1 MKNITDINLES
12 KRVLIRVDFNIP
24 IENGIIQSDF
34 RIKAVKETI
43 EYCLENNC
51 SIVLMSHLGRPN
63 GVDVN
68 YSLKPLV
75 KYLKNLFNVNI
86 YFSNDCISD
95 ESINISMNMKNKEIH
110 LLENLRFY
118 KEEVE
123 NDEVF
128 SYRLSSHADIYINDA
143 FGTSHRQ
150 HASNSLILKYFN
162 IKAIGFLM
170 QKEFDYLK
178 NIFKDDSKPLIIV
191 GGAKISTKI
200 NMIKKFI
207 TNSSNILIGGGMAF
221 TFLKAKGINIGSSLV
236 EDSMIDTAKE
246 ILDIASQNQVN
257 IILPVDVVCGTDFSS
272 NTDIDICS
280 IDNINDNY
288 MGLDIG
294 PETTMIFEMLIGEAS
309 SVIWNGPVG
318 AFELSPF
325 STGTHAIA
333 HCISQKTVNEGL
345 ISIIGG
351 GDTANAIM
359 QCELENTYSH
369 VSTGGGASLELLSG
383 KELKIFK
390 SWRDYE

>member
-1 MKNITDINLES
+1 MSFSLELQKSADIFWEKEKSHEFILGIGSGNLDKSRFVYYLKQDYLFLIGYSRAISIGIS
-12 KRVLIRVDFNIP
+12 KAPQISDMAFLSNLLNETLNTEMQLHVEYCSGFNI
-24 IENGIIQSDF
+24 EKKD
-34 RIKAVKETI
+34 
-43 EYCLENNC
+43 LENT
-51 SIVLMSHLGRPN
+51 SPSTTTV
-63 GVDVN
+63 
-68 YSLKPLV
+68 
-75 KYLKNLFNVNI
+75 
-86 YFSNDCISD
+86 
-95 ESINISMNMKNKEIH
+95 
-110 LLENLRFY
+110 
-118 KEEVE
+118 
-123 NDEVF
+123 
-128 SYRLSSHADIYINDA
+128 SYIEH
-143 FGTSHRQ
+143 
-150 HASNSLILKYFN
+150 
-162 IKAIGFLM
+162 
-170 QKEFDYLK
+170 
-178 NIFKDDSKPLIIV
+178 
-191 GGAKISTKI
+191 
-200 NMIKKFI
+200 MI
-207 TNSSNILIGGGMAF
+207 NSSNILIGGGMAF

-246 ILDIASQNQVN
+246 ILDLASQNQVS

-318 AFELSPF
+318 AFELNPF